1 MGMNGEWTIGEMAKL
16 FDVSTDTL
24 RYYEK
29 VGLLSSHRNAA
40 NRYRGYSYD
49 DLVILMDILFFRNME
64 IPVKDIRQMLTAM
77 DVGDIKNILQQ
88 NQRIVEDKIQELV
101 QQSKLLAQVAA
112 HYELCEQQLG
122 NFSIVPAPAFK
133 CKFLGNQADDL
144 IAIIRKYKKPE
155 RSWMNSIRYTLL
167 LPQDEFLKNMS
178 FHAAQIGISFDD
190 DALSSLDCS
199 EQREFSSLSETDC
212 LYTILG
218 TDYSMQ
224 ENDVLRKA
232 LDWLKGQG
240 RQVAGPLLG
249 RYLAS
254 AHKDGL
260 DYYEIWIA
268 LHPA

>member
-1 MGMNGEWTIGEMAKL
+1 MNDQWTIGEIAKL
-16 FDVSTDTL
+16 FDISTDTL

-29 VGLLSSHRNAA
+29 AGLLSAHRNVS

-64 IPVKDIRQMLTAM
+64 IAVKDIRQILTSM
-77 DVGDIKNILQQ
+77 DVSEIKGILQQ

-112 HYELCEQQLG
+112 HYELCEQRLG
-122 NFSIVPAPAFK
+122 SFSIVPAPAFK

-144 IAIIRKYKKPE
+144 IATIRKYKKPE

-167 LPQDEFLKNMS
+167 LPQDELLRNPS
-178 FHAAQIGISFDD
+178 FHAAQFGISFDD
-190 DALSSLDCS
+190 DALGLLDCS

-212 LYTILG
+212 LYTIVG
-218 TDYSMQ
+218 TDYSKRENEVLSKAWDWVQ
-224 ENDVLRKA
+224 E
-232 LDWLKGQG
+232 QG
-240 RQVAGPLLG
+240 RRVKGPLIG

-260 DYYEIWIA
+260 DFYEIWIA
-268 LHPA
+268 LHST